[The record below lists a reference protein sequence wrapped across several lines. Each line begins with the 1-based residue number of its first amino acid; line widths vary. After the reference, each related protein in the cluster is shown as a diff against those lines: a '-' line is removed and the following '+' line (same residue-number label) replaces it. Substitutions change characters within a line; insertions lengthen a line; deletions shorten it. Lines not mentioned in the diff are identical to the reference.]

1 MQERLLHLSI
11 APSFDNILLFLG
23 ESSMA
28 EKKILVVDDEVML
41 LETLRFRLEANDYD
55 VITAENGKEGSF
67 KAMSEKPDLILADIM
82 MPEVTGIE
90 MIKIIR
96 ANSDLKE
103 TPVIVLSALGRG
115 EDVQNAMEAGANDY
129 IVKPFETQE
138 LLDKI
143 RSYLT

>member
-1 MQERLLHLSI
+1 
-11 APSFDNILLFLG
+11 
-23 ESSMA
+23 MA

>member
-1 MQERLLHLSI
+1 MT
-11 APSFDNILLFLG
+11 AN
-23 ESSMA
+23 
-28 EKKILVVDDEVML
+28 KILVVDDEVML
-41 LETLRFRLEANDYD
+41 LETLRFRLEANDYE

-96 ANSDLKE
+96 ANTDLKD

-129 IVKPFETQE
+129 VVKPFETQE